1 MERILLVEDNEAIVL
16 GLKYLLAQ
24 EGFETRVAVTVR
36 EAKEALREKEGFDLA
51 LLDVMLPDGDGFE
64 LCKYMRER
72 FDIPVIFLTAREEES
87 DVVRGFDLGA
97 VDYVMKPFRN
107 RELISRIRNGL
118 RRKDGQGAEEGK
130 ALRCGELILNPESG
144 KVFAGGKEV
153 VLTKLEFR
161 ILSAMMTHPG
171 KVFGREE
178 ILAAVWD
185 LYGNYVNDNTL
196 SVTMKR
202 IREKIGDTD
211 GKMIKTVR
219 GMGYR
224 LEKNE

>member
-1 MERILLVEDNEAIVL
+1 MTEDNEAIVL
-16 GLKYLLAQ
+16 GLKYLLEQ
-24 EGFETRVAVTVR
+24 EGFETVVAGSVAET
-36 EAKEALREKEGFDLA
+36 KKIFLRQDFDVA

-64 LCKYMRER
+64 LCRWILER
-72 FDIPVIFLTAREEES
+72 KKLPVIFLTAREEEG
-87 DVVRGFDLGA
+87 DVVKGFEMGA

-118 RRKDGQGAEEGK
+118 RRNVSQEAEEK
-130 ALRCGELILNPESG
+130 LLRCGDLLLNPETG
-144 KVFAGGKEV
+144 KVFVKGGEV
-153 VLTKLEFR
+153 ALTKLEFR
-161 ILSAMMTHPG
+161 ILSAMIAHPG
-171 KVFGREE
+171 KIFSREE

-202 IREKIGDTD
+202 IREKIGDED
-211 GKMIKTVR
+211 GSKIKTVR

-224 LEKNE
+224 LEEG

>member
-16 GLKYLLAQ
+16 GLKYLLEQ
-24 EGFETRVAVTVR
+24 EDFETKVAASVKQ
-36 EAKEALREKEGFDLA
+36 AKEALEAKDGFDLV

-64 LCKYMRER
+64 LCKSIRER
-72 FDIPVIFLTAREEES
+72 FDYPVIFLTAREEES

-118 RRKDGQGAEEGK
+118 RRKEGQGEEEGK

-178 ILAAVWD
+178 ILASVWD

-202 IREKIGDTD
+202 IREKIGDSD
-211 GKMIKTVR
+211 GKLIKTVR

>member
-118 RRKDGQGAEEGK
+118 RRKDGQGAEEGQ

>member
-1 MERILLVEDNEAIVL
+1 MTEDNEAIVL
-16 GLKYLLAQ
+16 GLKYLLEQ
-24 EGFETRVAVTVR
+24 EGFETVVAGSVAETKKILQR
-36 EAKEALREKEGFDLA
+36 LDFEMA

-64 LCKYMRER
+64 LCRWIQER
-72 FDIPVIFLTAREEES
+72 KKLPVIFLTAREEEG
-87 DVVRGFDLGA
+87 DVVKGFELGA

-118 RRKDGQGAEEGK
+118 RRNVNSEAEVK
-130 ALRCGELILNPESG
+130 LLRCGDLSLNPETG
-144 KVFAGGKEV
+144 KVFVKGGEV
-153 VLTKLEFR
+153 ALTKLEFR
-161 ILSAMMTHPG
+161 ILSAMIAHPG
-171 KVFGREE
+171 KIFSREE

-202 IREKIGDTD
+202 IREKIGDED
-211 GKMIKTVR
+211 GSKIKTVR

-224 LEKNE
+224 LEEE